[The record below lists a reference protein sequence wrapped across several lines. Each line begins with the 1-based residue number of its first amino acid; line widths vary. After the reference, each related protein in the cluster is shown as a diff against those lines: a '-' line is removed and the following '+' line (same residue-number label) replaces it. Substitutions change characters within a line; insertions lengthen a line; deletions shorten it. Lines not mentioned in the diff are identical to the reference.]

1 MYILYLDDS
10 GSAPNP
16 KEQNLVLGGIC
27 VYERHTYFFTQQ
39 LDELAAKIDPV
50 NPKSVEFHA
59 SEIFS
64 GRISPWTNFPKKEDR
79 IQIIK
84 DVLEIVRNSYKQNVV
99 FACVIH
105 KSSYPGRDPME
116 MAFEDLCSRF
126 NLHLRHM
133 YSSSRDRQK
142 GLIVLDECSD
152 ETSLQKLATEFRDF
166 GTRWGVLRDLAEVPL
181 FANSR
186 ASRLIQIADHIAYA
200 VFRRYEAGDTSYL
213 DIILSKFDTEGGIIH
228 GLAHK
233 TGVADCMCPAC
244 MSRPKS

>member
-16 KEQNLVLGGIC
+16 KERNLVLGGIS
-27 VYERHTYFFTQQ
+27 VYERHTYWFTQR
-39 LDELAAKIDPV
+39 LDEIALKIDPV
-50 NPKSVEFHA
+50 DPGSVEFHA

-64 GRISPWTNFPKKEDR
+64 GRIPPWDKFKVKEER

-84 DVLEIVRNSYKQNVV
+84 DVLTVVKDSYKQNVA

-105 KSSYPGRDPME
+105 KTSYPERDPME

-126 NLHLRHM
+126 NLHLGRLYKDSKDQH
-133 YSSSRDRQK
+133 K
-142 GLIVLDECSD
+142 GMIVLDESTH
-152 ETSLQKLATEFRDF
+152 ETSLQKMATDFRSF
-166 GTRWGVLRDLAEVPL
+166 GTRWGTVRNLAEVPL
-181 FANSR
+181 FTNSR
-186 ASRLIQIADHIAYA
+186 SSRLVQIADHIAYA

-213 DIILSKFDTEGGIIH
+213 DIIMSKFDFTDGIIH

-233 TGVADCMCPAC
+233 TTAVDCMCSSC
-244 MSRPKS
+244 LSRH